1 MALLELRG
9 VVRQFQ
15 TGDASIA
22 ALRGID
28 LSIEAGEF
36 VAIVGPSGCGK
47 STLLNL
53 LGCLDRPSAGSYKVG
68 GRDTSTLD
76 AEALAALRREHF
88 GFVFQRYHLLPQL
101 DALDNV
107 EVPGIYA
114 GLPAKERKER
124 ATALLTRL
132 GMAQRLSHRPSQLS
146 GGQQQR
152 VSVARSLMNGADVI
166 LADEP
171 TGALDSE
178 SGKALLVLLRELNQ
192 QGHTVIVVTHDHNV
206 ASVADRTIEFHDGI
220 IVKDTGRL
228 QREAGEG
235 ALEEPPLRPQRAPS
249 LGRFAG
255 EFREAFTLALKSVL
269 GNRMR
274 SALTMLGVI
283 IGTASVVTIMAVT
296 QGARASIEK
305 SVGKLVANSV
315 DVWRGKGWGDDLAGS
330 ITTLTA
336 RDIQTLTQLPF
347 VTGVSPQ
354 ATTDMRVRHRHK
366 DVKGQAIGAGA
377 NGVVINSVL
386 LGAGR
391 DLTRD
396 DIVESR
402 QVVVISDGLRSK
414 LFEEG
419 EEPLGQQILLG
430 EVPFVIVG
438 VSAKLTGG
446 GIRFNWDGGE
456 TVWIPYTTA
465 LTRIL
470 GRDYFD
476 GLHVHLTSD
485 VPPAVAEKR
494 VTELLERTHGKKDFN
509 VQNNASQWQE
519 FSNVTLVFSMVMG
532 LIAAISLFVGGVG
545 VMNIMLVAVAERTQE
560 IGIRV
565 AVGARPADIA
575 RQFLIEA
582 VTLCVVGGVIG
593 LSLAAL
599 LCFGVSLATDKI
611 QPAISLASVLAAFGT
626 CSAIGVIFGWLPA
639 RRAARLDPVVA
650 LARE

>member
-1 MALLELRG
+1 MALLELSG
-9 VVRQFQ
+9 VVRQFRA
-15 TGDASIA
+15 GDASVA

-28 LSIEAGEF
+28 LAIDAGEF

-47 STLLNL
+47 STLLNI
-53 LGCLDRPSAGSYKVG
+53 LGCLDRPNAGSYKVG

-76 AEALAALRREHF
+76 GEDLAALRREHF
-88 GFVFQRYHLLPQL
+88 GFVFQRYHLLPHL
-101 DALDNV
+101 DALGNV
-107 EVPGIYA
+107 EVPGVYA
-114 GLPAKERKER
+114 GQSRTAREER
-124 ATALLTRL
+124 ATELLARL

-152 VSVARSLMNGADVI
+152 VSVARALMNGADVI

-178 SGKALLVLLRELNQ
+178 SGKALLAVLRELNQ
-192 QGHTVIVVTHDHNV
+192 IGHTVIVVTHDHNV
-206 ASVADRTIEFHDGI
+206 AAVADRTIEFHDGV
-220 IVKDTGRL
+220 IVKDSGPL
-228 QREAGEG
+228 KREPGDG
-235 ALEEPPLRPQRAPS
+235 ARVERPQRPARAPT
-249 LGRFAG
+249 LRRFAG
-255 EFREAFTLALKSVL
+255 EFREAFTLALKSIL

-274 SALTMLGVI
+274 SALTMLGVV

-296 QGARASIEK
+296 QGARVSIEK
-305 SVGKLVANSV
+305 SVGKLAANSL

-330 ITTLTA
+330 ITTLTSL
-336 RDIQTLTQLPF
+336 DIQALSQLPF

-354 ATTDMRVRHRHK
+354 AETNLRLRYRHK
-366 DVKGQAIGAGA
+366 DVNGRAFGASA
-377 NGVVINSVL
+377 NGVAINNVHVDS
-386 LGAGR
+386 GR
-391 DLTRD
+391 DLNSD
-396 DIVESR
+396 DVTESR
-402 QVVVISDGLRSK
+402 QVVVIGEGVRAK

-419 EEPLGQQILLG
+419 DDPLGRQILVG
-430 EVPFVIVG
+430 EIPFVIVG
-438 VSAKLTGG
+438 VAAKVTG
-446 GIRFNWDGGE
+446 GIRFSWDGGE
-456 TVWIPYTTA
+456 TVWIPYSTA

-470 GRDYFD
+470 GRNYFD
-476 GLHVHLTSD
+476 ALHVHLTSD
-485 VPPAVAEKR
+485 VPPALAEKR

-509 VQNNASQWQE
+509 VQNRASEWQE
-519 FSNVTLVFSMVMG
+519 FSNVTLVFSLVMG

-582 VTLCVVGGVIG
+582 VTLCAVGGVIG
-593 LSLAAL
+593 LALAAL
-599 LCFGVSLATDKI
+599 LCLAVSLATDKM
-611 QPAISLASVLAAFGT
+611 QPIISLASVAAAFGT
-626 CSAIGVIFGWLPA
+626 CSVIGIVFGWLPA

>member
-1 MALLELRG
+1 MALLELCG
-9 VVRQFQ
+9 VVRKFQ

-53 LGCLDRPSAGSYKVG
+53 MGCLDRPNAGSYKVG
-68 GRDTSTLD
+68 GRDTSKLD

-101 DALDNV
+101 NALDNV

-114 GLPAKERKER
+114 GLPSKEREAR

-178 SGKALLVLLRELNQ
+178 SGKALLVLLRELNE

-220 IVKDTGRL
+220 IIKDTGRL
-228 QREAGEG
+228 QRNAGDG
-235 ALEEPPLRPQRAPS
+235 APAEQPQRPQRAPT

-255 EFREAFTLALKSVL
+255 EFREAFTLALKSVM

-305 SVGKLVANSV
+305 SVGKLAANSL

-330 ITTLTA
+330 ITTLTPS
-336 RDIQTLTQLPF
+336 DIQILSQLPF

-354 ATTDMRVRHRHK
+354 ANTDMRLRHGQK
-366 DVKGQAIGAGA
+366 DVKGEASGAGA
-377 NGVVINSVL
+377 NGVAINGVL
-386 LGAGR
+386 LGSGR
-391 DLTRD
+391 DLSGD
-396 DIVESR
+396 DVAESR
-402 QVVVISDGLRSK
+402 QVVVISEGVRSK

-419 EEPLGQQILLG
+419 EDPLGQQILVG
-430 EVPFVIVG
+430 EIPFSVVG
-438 VSAKLTGG
+438 VSAKLSG

-470 GRDYFD
+470 GRNYFD
-476 GLHVHLTSD
+476 GLHVHLRSD
-485 VPPAVAEKR
+485 VAPALAEKR
-494 VTELLERTHGKKDFN
+494 VTELIARAHGKKDFN
-509 VQNNASQWQE
+509 VQNRASQWQE
-519 FSNVTLVFSMVMG
+519 FSNVTLVFSLVMG

-599 LCFGVSLATDKI
+599 LCFGVSLATDKM

-626 CSAIGVIFGWLPA
+626 CSAIGIIFGWLPA
-639 RRAARLDPVVA
+639 RRAAHLDPVVA

>member
-1 MALLELRG
+1 MALLELSG
-9 VVRQFQ
+9 VVRQFR
-15 TGDASIA
+15 TGDASVA

-28 LSIEAGEF
+28 LAIDAGEF

-47 STLLNL
+47 STLLNI
-53 LGCLDRPSAGSYKVG
+53 LGCLDRPNAGSYKVG

-76 AEALAALRREHF
+76 GEELAALRREHF
-88 GFVFQRYHLLPQL
+88 GFVFQRYHLLPHL
-101 DALDNV
+101 DALGNV
-107 EVPGIYA
+107 EVPGVYA
-114 GLPAKERKER
+114 GQSRTVREER
-124 ATALLTRL
+124 ATELLGRL

-152 VSVARSLMNGADVI
+152 VSVARALMNGADVI

-178 SGKALLVLLRELNQ
+178 SGKALLAVLRELNEI
-192 QGHTVIVVTHDHNV
+192 GHTVIVVTHDHNV
-206 ASVADRTIEFHDGI
+206 AAVADRTIEFHDGV
-220 IVKDTGRL
+220 IVKDSGPL
-228 QREAGEG
+228 KREHADG
-235 ALEEPPLRPQRAPS
+235 AHVERPQRPARAPT
-249 LGRFAG
+249 LRRYAG
-255 EFREAFTLALKSVL
+255 EFREAFTLAIKSVM
-269 GNRMR
+269 GNRLR

-305 SVGKLVANSV
+305 SVGTLAANSL

-330 ITTLTA
+330 ITTLTPT
-336 RDIQTLTQLPF
+336 DIQILSQLPF

-354 ATTDMRVRHRHK
+354 ANTEMRLRYRHK
-366 DVKGQAIGAGA
+366 DVKGQATGASA
-377 NGVVINSVL
+377 NGVAINGVL

-391 DLTRD
+391 DLSSD
-396 DIVESR
+396 DVIESR
-402 QVVVISDGLRSK
+402 QVVVISEGVRAK

-419 EEPLGQQILLG
+419 DDPLGRQILVG
-430 EVPFVIVG
+430 EIPFVVVG
-438 VSAKLTGG
+438 VSAKLTG

-456 TVWIPYTTA
+456 TVWIPYSTA

-470 GRDYFD
+470 GRNYFD
-476 GLHVHLTSD
+476 GLHVHLTSS
-485 VPPAVAEKR
+485 VPPALAEKR

-509 VQNNASQWQE
+509 VQNRASQWQE
-519 FSNVTLVFSMVMG
+519 FSNVTLVFSLVMG

-582 VTLCVVGGVIG
+582 VTLCAVGGVIG
-593 LSLAAL
+593 LLLAML
-599 LCFGVSLATDKI
+599 LCFGVSLATDKM
-611 QPAISLASVLAAFGT
+611 QPIISLASVAAAFGT
-626 CSAIGVIFGWLPA
+626 CSAIGIVFGWLPA